1 MTRPSFR
8 LVALPVLMAL
18 VSAAPAPPSRKAP
31 ASSPAERPV
40 PRTHAHNDYLH
51 PRPLF
56 DALSHGFVGVEAD
69 VFLVGTDLRVSHNP
83 VPDWTK
89 VPTLQGAYLKPLADQ
104 AKRHKSG
111 VYADGSR
118 LLLLVD
124 IKTEAVATYRR
135 LHEVLAESQSAHPG
149 LFTRYGKANAT
160 GRYDV
165 APGAVD
171 VVISGNRPRAFMAAQ
186 DERYAGYDGRLADVG
201 PDARP
206 DDAPEFVPLVSDN
219 WNTVFTGDA
228 RWNGAGPVPAATKA
242 KLEKLVADVH
252 AEGKR
257 LRFWNL
263 PKDGPNVWGP
273 LYDAGVDLINTDDL
287 AGLAAF
293 VASRASSPTGQPS
306 PK

>member
-1 MTRPSFR
+1 MNRLPR
-8 LVALPVLMAL
+8 LVALPVLVAL
-18 VSAAPAPPSRKAP
+18 VCAGPAPAPG
-31 ASSPAERPV
+31 PAERPV

-51 PRPLF
+51 PRPLL

-69 VFLVGTDLRVSHNP
+69 VFLVGTDLRVSHNA

-89 VPTLQGAYLKPLADQ
+89 VPTLQDAYLKPLADQ
-104 AKRHKSG
+104 AKRHKSRG
-111 VYADGSR
+111 VYADGTR

-135 LHEVLAESQSAHPG
+135 LHEMLAEFQSAHPG
-149 LFTRYGKANAT
+149 LFTRYRKADAT
-160 GRYDV
+160 SRYDV

-287 AGLAAF
+287 AGLAKYVRQRDAD
-293 VASRASSPTGQPS
+293 
-306 PK
+306 